1 MNHIEIFLALLAP
14 LGTIAVYQWRLHGQM
29 TKLLV
34 EHEILVDFMCEKT
47 GKRRED
53 LPTRH
58 NGVK

>member
-1 MNHIEIFLALLAP
+1 MNHTEIVVSLLAP
-14 LGTIAVYQWRLHGQM
+14 LLGVIAYQWKIHAKM

-34 EHEILVDFMCEKT
+34 EHEILVDFMCKQN
-47 GKRRED
+47 GIKRED